1 MLMTLATLPL
11 TVQAQTTAPTLA
23 ATQPP
28 VLLLQATTQEATL
41 AGHAAV
47 WVDTQANMTLSDV
60 RQQPFTTV
68 THFQSAGFTKA
79 AYWFQLRV
87 ARAPDAPTRWRLA
100 MGEPYLDDIQV
111 WIESE
116 GDAEKATRPPLPLRL
131 GDHVPFSERPLSTR
145 TPTVRLNL
153 PDTQPQT
160 VWIRVSST
168 SAMNFNATVWL
179 PDELMS
185 NETRFNLYQGAYFG
199 MLIIVILIYGLLGT
213 WLRDTGMLTYAGYVS
228 TLVMLYLGINGH
240 AQVMFPFA
248 SSATWANDALVGCG
262 VVGGLVVMPLLWIQL
277 LNMRTQFPRIHRL
290 YQSIS
295 LGAVLL
301 LPFVVTPYYRL
312 VVALVN
318 QVGILFAV
326 LCLILVL
333 LALCRKPSTPLK
345 LYLLAFLA
353 TVIGCVIN
361 IAGVLGWIERTSLTV
376 NAYQTASLVHIMVM
390 NVGLA
395 MRVRQIQRNEVLAE
409 QRAVD
414 HKRFVAMLSHEF
426 RNPLAS
432 IDRATNLLQ
441 LKITTIT
448 DADKTRLSGI
458 RSSVA
463 KLGALVDS
471 FLMSEALE
479 EHRLTPVPVDQAV
492 APLLAG
498 VMAAQGAD
506 LQRCVTLKVT
516 PKNLRF
522 ALDAKL
528 IDIAVNNLLGNAL
541 RYTAP
546 SGMGDMG
553 GSVTLFASLDDGD
566 LLIAVFDKGPG
577 LSATELTRLGQPY
590 YRASTALGQQGT
602 GLGYYFSRLIVQA
615 HGGSISAVNRVPHG
629 LVVTLRLPH
638 AK

>member
-1 MLMTLATLPL
+1 
-11 TVQAQTTAPTLA
+11 
-23 ATQPP
+23 
-28 VLLLQATTQEATL
+28 
-41 AGHAAV
+41 
-47 WVDTQANMTLSDV
+47 
-60 RQQPFTTV
+60 
-68 THFQSAGFTKA
+68 
-79 AYWFQLRV
+79 
-87 ARAPDAPTRWRLA
+87 

-111 WIESE
+111 WIERE
-116 GDAEKATRPPLPLRL
+116 GDEEKATDSSPPLRL
-131 GDHVPFSERPLSTR
+131 GDHVPFGERPLRTR
-145 TPTVRLNL
+145 APTVRLNL

-179 PDELMS
+179 PDELMG
-185 NETRFNLYQGAYFG
+185 NEMRFSLYQGGYFG
-199 MLIIVILIYGLLGT
+199 ILIIVI
-213 WLRDTGMLTYAGYVS
+213 
-228 TLVMLYLGINGH
+228 
-240 AQVMFPFA
+240 
-248 SSATWANDALVGCG
+248 
-262 VVGGLVVMPLLWIQL
+262 
-277 LNMRTQFPRIHRL
+277 
-290 YQSIS
+290 
-295 LGAVLL
+295 
-301 LPFVVTPYYRL
+301 VTPYYRL
-312 VVALVN
+312 VGAVVN
-318 QVGILFAV
+318 QVGVLFAV

-333 LALCRKPSTPLK
+333 VALCRKPSTPLK

-353 TVIGCVIN
+353 TVIGCVTN
-361 IAGVLGWIERTSLTV
+361 IAGVLGWIERMSLTV

-414 HKRFVAMLSHEF
+414 YKRFIAMLSHEF

-432 IDRATNLLQ
+432 IDRTTNLLQ

-492 APLLAG
+492 APLLAS

-516 PKNLRF
+516 PKDLRF

-553 GSVTLFASLDDGD
+553 GSVTLFASLDNGD
-566 LLIAVFDKGPG
+566 LLLAVSDKGPG
-577 LSATELTRLGQPY
+577 LTATELTRLGQPY
-590 YRASTALGQQGT
+590 YRASTTLGQQGT